1 MRCSNQPS
9 RGSLAIALL
18 SATAAMVGCDGGSGS
33 ANGDPPMMSTYTVSA
48 TVTGLSGQGLV
59 LELNGSQ
66 DKTVATDGTVTFPSG
81 LMTGA
86 AYAVTVKTQPTDPTQ
101 TCVLT
106 GGTGTVTNAN
116 VSNIA
121 VTCTTSQ
128 YTVGGSVSGLIGS
141 GLVLQDNGGN
151 DLAVASNGNIVFPS
165 PVNSGSAYAVTIRTQ
180 PTNPTQTCVLAGGA
194 GTVSSTNV
202 SNVVATC
209 TISPGRFAYV
219 SGALSGVYCY
229 AIDAITGALTALSG
243 SPCDSRTQVGVTAH
257 PSGRFVYATLAVK
270 NPNAPI
276 GDPNDFTSY
285 VTAYAVN
292 SSTGSLGAIAGSQL
306 SAGLIELNG
315 HEFDANSVDI
325 TVDPS
330 GRFVYM
336 ADYTG
341 GISAYTINP
350 ATGGLNAVSGSP
362 FPVAPPIS
370 PSQNAG
376 VNSVAVDP
384 TGKFVY
390 AALNGSNAISA
401 YTINSS
407 TGALTTVVG
416 SPFPADRLPMAVRV
430 DPSGRYAYAVNMY
443 TYDISAYLVNSSS
456 GALTPIAGSPFSSGG
471 DSPTGLG
478 VDLSG
483 RFLYVTN
490 SDSNSISAFSINGST
505 GALTPI
511 SGSPFA
517 SGAGPWGTFV
527 HPSGKFLYVTNNGE
541 GTISGYAINN
551 TSGSLTPISGSPFVA
566 SGINS
571 VYAIAFSN

>member
-1 MRCSNQPS
+1 MTIRSLSSARDTLLVVVSTSLVVSCGGGDDPPQHYTVG
-9 RGSLAIALL
+9 GSVNGLTGSGLLLQDNGANDLAIAKNGNFVF
-18 SATAAMVGCDGGSGS
+18 STPVNSG
-33 ANGDPPMMSTYTVSA
+33 STYTV
-48 TVTGLSGQGLV
+48 TI
-59 LELNGSQ
+59 
-66 DKTVATDGTVTFPSG
+66 
-81 LMTGA
+81 
-86 AYAVTVKTQPTDPTQ
+86 KTQPTNPTQ
-101 TCVLT
+101 VCVLT

-116 VSNIA
+116 VSNVA

-151 DLAVASNGNIVFPS
+151 DLAVASNGNVVFS
-165 PVNSGSAYAVTIRTQ
+165 TPVNSGSAYAVTIKTQ
-180 PTNPTQTCVLAGGA
+180 PANPIQTCVLTAGA
-194 GTVSSTNV
+194 GTITDANV

-219 SGALSGVYCY
+219 SGDRGIYCY

-243 SPCDSRTQVGVTAH
+243 SPCDSRIQVGVTAD

-270 NPNAPI
+270 NPNAPS
-276 GDPNDFTSY
+276 GGPVDFTSY

-306 SAGLIELNG
+306 VAGDFTVNG
-315 HEFDANSVDI
+315 GVWDANAVDI

-341 GISAYTINP
+341 GISAYTLNP
-350 ATGGLNAVSGSP
+350 ATGGLKAVSGSP
-362 FPVAPPIS
+362 FPGGV
-370 PSQNAG
+370 G
-376 VNSVAVDP
+376 VNSVTVDP

-390 AALNGSNAISA
+390 AAVEGPRAISA
-401 YTINSS
+401 YTIDSS

-416 SPFPADRLPMAVRV
+416 SPFPADNFPTAVRV
-430 DPSGRYAYAVNMY
+430 DPSGRFAYAVNLD
-443 TYDISAYLVNSSS
+443 TYDISAYSVNSSS

-471 DSPTGLG
+471 AYPAGLAF
-478 VDLSG
+478 DLTG

-490 SDSNSISAFSINGST
+490 SGSNSISVFSIDSST

-517 SGAGPWGTFV
+517 GGAGPGAASV
-527 HPSGKFLYVTNNGE
+527 HPSGKFLYVTNTGE
-541 GTISGYAINN
+541 IISGYTIDSI
-551 TSGSLTPISGSPFVA
+551 SGSLTPISGSPFVA
-566 SGINS
+566 SGANGLF
-571 VYAIAFSN
+571 AIAFSN